1 MVKRSLKKIDLLR
14 KKREANNLAR
24 PYFVETKKY
33 IKRGIFSGFILIV
46 ISLTLGIP
54 FIFRIEF
61 LESKKNDLKIFSDEY
76 DLLEKKLKK
85 EKKQI
90 KQITRFNK
98 TLKNSI
104 FNISSS
110 SALFQEIALIIPKKI
125 QIFEFISKDNS
136 LSLKA
141 KVPNKENLE
150 IINSFL
156 INLDKSELIKFNDID
171 LKGIRSLNRN
181 SKAKEYAFEINT
193 KISTEFNDINEKY
206 LIKLG
211 SYGLFNRLN
220 NLKDIDASFD

>member
-24 PYFVETKKY
+24 PYFIETKKY
-33 IKRGIFSGFILIV
+33 IKRGIFSGFILIF

-125 QIFEFISKDNS
+125 QLFEFISKDNS

>member
-125 QIFEFISKDNS
+125 QLFEFISKDNS

>member
-24 PYFVETKKY
+24 PYFIETKKY

-46 ISLTLGIP
+46 TSLTLGIP

-125 QIFEFISKDNS
+125 QLFEFISKDNS

-171 LKGIRSLNRN
+171 LKGIRSSNRN